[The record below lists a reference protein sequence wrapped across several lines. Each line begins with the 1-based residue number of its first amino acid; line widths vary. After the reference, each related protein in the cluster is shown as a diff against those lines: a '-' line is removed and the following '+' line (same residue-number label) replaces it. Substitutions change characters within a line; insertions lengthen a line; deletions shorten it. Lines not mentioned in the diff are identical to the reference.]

1 MRVKSKWHKTQ
12 VKTIED
18 IGGAMAFICWRIT
31 KNHLEDLINE
41 GFVIEKEQVF
51 DVIAEYLCFLIQ
63 SIDRLVFNTL
73 SNEQRQ
79 ELIHKLAKQSAFYY
93 QENKT
98 ERIGEG
104 NHWKIFI
111 NTYNQR
117 SQDYSNYDFIGN
129 EPDYRF
135 LRYFGEK
142 IKLAMT
148 DVDEKWIVQQ
158 MVEIQ
163 APKAFK
169 KIAQSVDDLVSVDK
183 IISKE
188 EKPSKRRKK
197 SLALNANQ
205 HAKICN
211 TRINPQAIILFRD
224 FCITHNSPP

>member
-18 IGGAMAFICWRIT
+18 MGGAMAFICWRIT

-51 DVIAEYLCFLIQ
+51 DVITEYLCFLIH
-63 SIDRLVFNTL
+63 SIDRLVFKTLNT
-73 SNEQRQ
+73 EQRQ
-79 ELIHKLAKQSAFYY
+79 ELIHKLTKQSAFYY

-104 NHWKIFI
+104 NHWKTFI

-117 SQDYSNYDFIGN
+117 SQDYSEYEFIGN
-129 EPDYRF
+129 EFGYRF

-142 IKLAMT
+142 VKLAMT

-188 EKPSKRRKK
+188 EQAKRKKETIPRSKRK
-197 SLALNANQ
+197 S
-205 HAKICN
+205 
-211 TRINPQAIILFRD
+211 TRSDLQ
-224 FCITHNSPP
+224 

>member
-12 VKTIED
+12 VKTLED

-51 DVIAEYLCFLIQ
+51 DVITEYLCFLIQ
-63 SIDRLVFNTL
+63 SVDRLVFKKLTT
-73 SNEQRQ
+73 EQRQ

-104 NHWKIFI
+104 NHWKAFI

-117 SQDYSNYDFIGN
+117 SQDYNEYDFVGN

-148 DVDEKWIVQQ
+148 DVDQKWIVQQ

-188 EKPSKRRKK
+188 EHAKRKQEKIPRSKRT
-197 SLALNANQ
+197 S
-205 HAKICN
+205 
-211 TRINPQAIILFRD
+211 TRQDINYKNKP
-224 FCITHNSPP
+224 

>member
-12 VKTIED
+12 VKTLED

-73 SNEQRQ
+73 SAEQRQ
-79 ELIHKLAKQSAFYY
+79 ELINKLAKQSAFYY
-93 QENKT
+93 QENK
-98 ERIGEG
+98 EDRIGEG
-104 NHWKIFI
+104 NHWKAFV

-117 SQDYSNYDFIGN
+117 SQDYSDYDFVNN
-129 EPDYRF
+129 EPDYHF
-135 LRYFGEK
+135 LRYFAEK

-158 MVEIQ
+158 MIEIQ

-169 KIAQSVDDLVSVDK
+169 KLSQSVDDLVSVDN
-183 IISKE
+183 IIFKDEEINKKE
-188 EKPSKRRKK
+188 NKVPRSKRPSTRKD
-197 SLALNANQ
+197 LQ
-205 HAKICN
+205 
-211 TRINPQAIILFRD
+211 
-224 FCITHNSPP
+224 

>member
-63 SIDRLVFNTL
+63 SIDRLVFKTL
-73 SNEQRQ
+73 SAEQRQ
-79 ELIHKLAKQSAFYY
+79 ELINKLAKQSAFYY
-93 QENKT
+93 QENK
-98 ERIGEG
+98 EDRIGEG
-104 NHWKIFI
+104 NHWKAFI

-117 SQDYSNYDFIGN
+117 SQDYSDYDFVDN
-129 EPDYRF
+129 EPDYHF
-135 LRYFGEK
+135 LRYFAEK
-142 IKLAMT
+142 VKLAMT

-158 MVEIQ
+158 MIEIQ

-169 KIAQSVDDLVSVDK
+169 KLSQSVNDLVSVGN
-183 IISKE
+183 IISKDDKINKKE
-188 EKPSKRRKK
+188 NKVPRSKRPSTRKD
-197 SLALNANQ
+197 LQ
-205 HAKICN
+205 
-211 TRINPQAIILFRD
+211 
-224 FCITHNSPP
+224 

>member
-63 SIDRLVFNTL
+63 SIDRLVFKTL
-73 SNEQRQ
+73 STQQRQ
-79 ELIHKLAKQSAFYY
+79 ELINKLAKQSAFYY
-93 QENKT
+93 QENKS

-104 NHWKIFI
+104 NHWKAFVS
-111 NTYNQR
+111 TYNQR
-117 SQDYSNYDFIGN
+117 SKDYSDYGFIDN
-129 EPDYRF
+129 ELDYHF
-135 LRYFGEK
+135 LRYFAEK
-142 IKLAMT
+142 VKLAMT

-158 MVEIQ
+158 MIEIQ

-169 KIAQSVDDLVSVDK
+169 KISSSVDDLVSVNK
-183 IISKE
+183 IISKKE
-188 EKPSKRRKK
+188 QAEKKASKVPRSKRESTRQDLKYKNK
-197 SLALNANQ
+197 SSGEHL
-205 HAKICN
+205 
-211 TRINPQAIILFRD
+211 T
-224 FCITHNSPP
+224 

>member
-18 IGGAMAFICWRIT
+18 MGGAMAFICWRIT

-51 DVIAEYLCFLIQ
+51 DVITEYLCFLIH
-63 SIDRLVFNTL
+63 SIDRLVFKTL
-73 SNEQRQ
+73 STEQRQ

-104 NHWKIFI
+104 NHWKTFI

-117 SQDYSNYDFIGN
+117 SQDYSEYEFIGN
-129 EPDYRF
+129 EFGYRF

-142 IKLAMT
+142 VKLAMT

-169 KIAQSVDDLVSVDK
+169 KIAQSVDDIVSVDK
-183 IISKE
+183 IISKKE
-188 EKPSKRRKK
+188 QAKRKKEKIPRSKRK
-197 SLALNANQ
+197 S
-205 HAKICN
+205 
-211 TRINPQAIILFRD
+211 TRSDLQ
-224 FCITHNSPP
+224 

>member
-1 MRVKSKWHKTQ
+1 VRVKSKWHKNQ

-63 SIDRLVFNTL
+63 SIDRLVFKTL
-73 SNEQRQ
+73 NIEQRQ
-79 ELIHKLAKQSAFYY
+79 ELINKLAKQSAFYY
-93 QENKT
+93 QENK
-98 ERIGEG
+98 EDRIGKG
-104 NHWKIFI
+104 NHWKAFV

-117 SQDYSNYDFIGN
+117 SQDYSDYDFVNN
-129 EPDYRF
+129 EPDYHF
-135 LRYFGEK
+135 LRYFAEK
-142 IKLAMT
+142 VQKAMT

-158 MVEIQ
+158 MIEIQ

-169 KIAQSVDDLVSVDK
+169 KISASVDDLVSVDS

-188 EKPSKRRKK
+188 NQIKKKENKVSRSKRPSTRKDLK
-197 SLALNANQ
+197 
-205 HAKICN
+205 
-211 TRINPQAIILFRD
+211 
-224 FCITHNSPP
+224 

>member
-63 SIDRLVFNTL
+63 SIDRLVFKTLNT
-73 SNEQRQ
+73 EQRQ
-79 ELIHKLAKQSAFYY
+79 ELINKLAKQSAFYY
-93 QENKT
+93 QENK
-98 ERIGEG
+98 EDRIGEG
-104 NHWKIFI
+104 NHWKAFV

-117 SQDYSNYDFIGN
+117 SKDYSDYDFVDN
-129 EPDYRF
+129 EPDYHF
-135 LRYFGEK
+135 LRYFAEK
-142 IKLAMT
+142 VKLAMT

-158 MVEIQ
+158 MIEIQ

-169 KIAQSVDDLVSVDK
+169 KLSQSVNDLVSVNS

-188 EKPSKRRKK
+188 DQVKKKENKVSRSKRPSTRKD
-197 SLALNANQ
+197 LQ
-205 HAKICN
+205 
-211 TRINPQAIILFRD
+211 
-224 FCITHNSPP
+224 

>member
-1 MRVKSKWHKTQ
+1 MRVKSKWHKSQ

-51 DVIAEYLCFLIQ
+51 NVIIEYLCFLIQ
-63 SIDRLVFNTL
+63 SIDRLVFKTLNT
-73 SNEQRQ
+73 EQRQ
-79 ELIHKLAKQSAFYY
+79 ELINKLAKQSAFYY

-104 NHWKIFI
+104 NHWKSFI

-117 SQDYSNYDFIGN
+117 SKDYSDYGFTSN
-129 EPDYRF
+129 EPSYHF
-135 LRYFGEK
+135 LRYFSEK
-142 IKLAMT
+142 VKLAMT
-148 DVDEKWIVQQ
+148 DVDAKWIVQQ
-158 MVEIQ
+158 MIEIQ

-188 EKPSKRRKK
+188 RQIEKKDNKIPRAKRK
-197 SLALNANQ
+197 S
-205 HAKICN
+205 
-211 TRINPQAIILFRD
+211 TRQDLQ
-224 FCITHNSPP
+224 

>member
-1 MRVKSKWHKTQ
+1 VRVKSKWHKNQ

-63 SIDRLVFNTL
+63 SIDRLVFKTLNT
-73 SNEQRQ
+73 EQRQ
-79 ELIHKLAKQSAFYY
+79 ELINKLAKQSAFYY
-93 QENKT
+93 QENK
-98 ERIGEG
+98 EDRIGEG
-104 NHWKIFI
+104 NHWKAFV

-117 SQDYSNYDFIGN
+117 SKDYSDYDFVDN
-129 EPDYRF
+129 EPDYHF
-135 LRYFGEK
+135 LRYFAEK
-142 IKLAMT
+142 VKLAMT

-158 MVEIQ
+158 MIEIP

-169 KIAQSVDDLVSVDK
+169 KLSQSVDDLVSVNS

-188 EKPSKRRKK
+188 DQVKKKENKVSRSKRPSTRKD
-197 SLALNANQ
+197 LQ
-205 HAKICN
+205 
-211 TRINPQAIILFRD
+211 
-224 FCITHNSPP
+224 

>member
-63 SIDRLVFNTL
+63 SIDRLVFKTL
-73 SNEQRQ
+73 DTEQRQ
-79 ELIHKLAKQSAFYY
+79 ELINKLAKQSAFYY
-93 QENKT
+93 QENK
-98 ERIGEG
+98 EDRIGEG
-104 NHWKIFI
+104 NHWKAFVS
-111 NTYNQR
+111 TYNQR
-117 SQDYSNYDFIGN
+117 SQDYSDYDFVNN
-129 EPDYRF
+129 EPDYHF
-135 LRYFGEK
+135 LRYFAEK
-142 IKLAMT
+142 VKLAMT

-158 MVEIQ
+158 MIEIQ

-169 KIAQSVDDLVSVDK
+169 KLSQSVDDLVSVNS

-188 EKPSKRRKK
+188 EQIKKTENRVSRSKRPSTRKD
-197 SLALNANQ
+197 LQ
-205 HAKICN
+205 
-211 TRINPQAIILFRD
+211 
-224 FCITHNSPP
+224 

>member
-63 SIDRLVFNTL
+63 SIDRLTFKTLNTA
-73 SNEQRQ
+73 QRQ
-79 ELIHKLAKQSAFYY
+79 ELINKLAKQSAFYY

-98 ERIGEG
+98 DRIGEG
-104 NHWKIFI
+104 NHWKAFV

-117 SQDYSNYDFIGN
+117 SKDYSDYAFIDN
-129 EPDYRF
+129 EPDYHF
-135 LRYFGEK
+135 LRYFAEK
-142 IKLAMT
+142 VKLAMT

-158 MVEIQ
+158 MIEIQ

-169 KIAQSVDDLVSVDK
+169 KISESVNDLVSVNS
-183 IISKE
+183 IISKTEQVKRQE
-188 EKPSKRRKK
+188 EKIPRSKRK
-197 SLALNANQ
+197 S
-205 HAKICN
+205 
-211 TRINPQAIILFRD
+211 TRQDVN
-224 FCITHNSPP
+224 H

>member
-1 MRVKSKWHKTQ
+1 MRVKSKWHKNQ

-63 SIDRLVFNTL
+63 SIDRLVFKTLNT
-73 SNEQRQ
+73 EQRQ
-79 ELIHKLAKQSAFYY
+79 ELINKLAKQSAFYY
-93 QENKT
+93 QENK
-98 ERIGEG
+98 EDRIGEG
-104 NHWKIFI
+104 NHWKAFV

-117 SQDYSNYDFIGN
+117 SKDYSDYDFVDN
-129 EPDYRF
+129 EPDYHF
-135 LRYFGEK
+135 LRYFAEK
-142 IKLAMT
+142 VKLAMT

-158 MVEIQ
+158 MIEIQ

-169 KIAQSVDDLVSVDK
+169 KLSQSVDDLVSVNS

-188 EKPSKRRKK
+188 DQVKKKENKVSRSKRPSTRKD
-197 SLALNANQ
+197 LQ
-205 HAKICN
+205 
-211 TRINPQAIILFRD
+211 
-224 FCITHNSPP
+224 

>member
-63 SIDRLVFNTL
+63 SIDRLVYKTLNT
-73 SNEQRQ
+73 EQRQ
-79 ELIHKLAKQSAFYY
+79 ELINKLAKQSAFYY
-93 QENKT
+93 QENK
-98 ERIGEG
+98 EDRIGEG
-104 NHWKIFI
+104 NHWKAFV

-117 SQDYSNYDFIGN
+117 SQDYSDYDFVNN
-129 EPDYRF
+129 EPDYHF
-135 LRYFGEK
+135 LRYFAEK
-142 IKLAMT
+142 VKLATT

-158 MVEIQ
+158 MIEIQ

-169 KIAQSVDDLVSVDK
+169 KIRQSVDDLVSVK
-183 IISKE
+183 SIISKE
-188 EKPSKRRKK
+188 DQVKEKENKVSRSKRP
-197 SLALNANQ
+197 S
-205 HAKICN
+205 
-211 TRINPQAIILFRD
+211 TRSDLQ
-224 FCITHNSPP
+224 

>member
-1 MRVKSKWHKTQ
+1 MRVKSKWHKSQ

-51 DVIAEYLCFLIQ
+51 NVIIEYLCFLIQ
-63 SIDRLVFNTL
+63 SIDRLVFKTLNT
-73 SNEQRQ
+73 EQRQ
-79 ELIHKLAKQSAFYY
+79 ELINKLAKQSAFYY

-104 NHWKIFI
+104 NHWKSFI

-117 SQDYSNYDFIGN
+117 SKDYSDYDFTSN
-129 EPDYRF
+129 EPSYHF
-135 LRYFGEK
+135 LRYFSEK
-142 IKLAMT
+142 VKLAMT
-148 DVDEKWIVQQ
+148 DVDAKWIVQQ
-158 MVEIQ
+158 MIEIQ

-188 EKPSKRRKK
+188 RQIEKKDNKIPRAKRK
-197 SLALNANQ
+197 S
-205 HAKICN
+205 
-211 TRINPQAIILFRD
+211 TRQDLQ
-224 FCITHNSPP
+224 

>member
-1 MRVKSKWHKTQ
+1 MRVKSKWHKSQ

-51 DVIAEYLCFLIQ
+51 DVITEYLCFLIQ
-63 SIDRLVFNTL
+63 SIDRLVFKTL
-73 SNEQRQ
+73 NSKQRQ
-79 ELIHKLAKQSAFYY
+79 ELINKLAKQSAFYY

-104 NHWKIFI
+104 NHWKSFI

-117 SQDYSNYDFIGN
+117 SQDYSDYEFIGN
-129 EPDYRF
+129 EPNYRF

-169 KIAQSVDDLVSVDK
+169 KISQSVDDLVSVDK
-183 IISKE
+183 IISK
-188 EKPSKRRKK
+188 KQQSDNKANKIPRSKRQSTRKDINYTNK
-197 SLALNANQ
+197 SSGEHL
-205 HAKICN
+205 
-211 TRINPQAIILFRD
+211 T
-224 FCITHNSPP
+224 

>member
-63 SIDRLVFNTL
+63 SIDRLVFKTLNT
-73 SNEQRQ
+73 EQRQ
-79 ELIHKLAKQSAFYY
+79 ELINKLAKQSAFYY
-93 QENKT
+93 QENK
-98 ERIGEG
+98 EDRIGEG
-104 NHWKIFI
+104 NHWKAFV

-117 SQDYSNYDFIGN
+117 SQDYSDYDN
-129 EPDYRF
+129 KEPDYHF
-135 LRYFGEK
+135 LRYFAEK
-142 IKLAMT
+142 VKLAMT

-158 MVEIQ
+158 MIEIQ

-169 KIAQSVDDLVSVDK
+169 KISQSVDDLVSVNS
-183 IISKE
+183 IISKADQVKKKE
-188 EKPSKRRKK
+188 NKVSRSKRPSTRKD
-197 SLALNANQ
+197 LQ
-205 HAKICN
+205 
-211 TRINPQAIILFRD
+211 
-224 FCITHNSPP
+224 

>member
-1 MRVKSKWHKTQ
+1 MRVKSKWHKSQ

-51 DVIAEYLCFLIQ
+51 NVIIEYLCFLIQ
-63 SIDRLVFNTL
+63 SIDRLVFKTLNT
-73 SNEQRQ
+73 EQRQ
-79 ELIHKLAKQSAFYY
+79 ELINKLAKQSAFYY

-104 NHWKIFI
+104 NHWKSFI

-117 SQDYSNYDFIGN
+117 SKDYSDYDFTSN
-129 EPDYRF
+129 EPSYHF
-135 LRYFGEK
+135 LRYFSEK
-142 IKLAMT
+142 VKLAMT
-148 DVDEKWIVQQ
+148 DIDAKWIVQQ
-158 MVEIQ
+158 MIEIQ

-188 EKPSKRRKK
+188 RQIEKKDNKIPRAKRK
-197 SLALNANQ
+197 S
-205 HAKICN
+205 
-211 TRINPQAIILFRD
+211 TRQDLQ
-224 FCITHNSPP
+224 

>member
-1 MRVKSKWHKTQ
+1 MRVKSKWHKSQ

-51 DVIAEYLCFLIQ
+51 NVIIEYLCFLIQ
-63 SIDRLVFNTL
+63 SIDRLVFKTLNTK
-73 SNEQRQ
+73 QRQ
-79 ELIHKLAKQSAFYY
+79 ELINKLAKQSAFYY

-104 NHWKIFI
+104 NHWKSFI

-117 SQDYSNYDFIGN
+117 SKDYSDYDFTSN
-129 EPDYRF
+129 EPSYHF
-135 LRYFGEK
+135 LRYFSEK
-142 IKLAMT
+142 VKLAMT
-148 DVDEKWIVQQ
+148 DVDAKWIVQQ
-158 MVEIQ
+158 MIEIQ

-188 EKPSKRRKK
+188 RQIEKKD
-197 SLALNANQ
+197 N
-205 HAKICN
+205 KISA
-211 TRINPQAIILFRD
+211 R
-224 FCITHNSPP
+224 